1 MDGLNSE
8 EYRQLQLWLAQNRK
22 SLPPEIGECL
32 SRMLKVYWSVLEK
45 KTGSLETLRR
55 LRELM
60 GFLPKS
66 EKGSQEKHFPAI

>member
-1 MDGLNSE
+1 
-8 EYRQLQLWLAQNRK
+8 
-22 SLPPEIGECL
+22 
-32 SRMLKVYWSVLEK
+32 MLKVYWSVLEK